1 MADKT
6 MNANN
11 QEAVSRRLAF
21 EEASD
26 QTGGVSAHHAPLHIG
41 IDVGSTTV
49 KVAVLD
55 DENTIQHSCYKRHHA
70 DIRATIIEVVG
81 EAAEQYPDTPMT
93 IAITGSGGLLLA
105 QWLGIEFVQ
114 EVIASKTAVETFIPQ
129 TDVVIELGGED
140 AKIIYFDNGIEQRMN
155 GTCAGGTG
163 AFIDQMSALLDT
175 DAGGLNELAKS
186 HSTIYPIASRC
197 GVFAKT
203 DVQPLLNEGARKEDI
218 AASIFQ
224 AVVTQTISG
233 LACGR
238 PIRGNVALLGGPLQY
253 LSELDKRF
261 CETLNLDDEHAIRP
275 ENAHLFVASGAAIC
289 GAKGEPELLSDVL
302 ERLRNLGDI
311 QGSEVVRLDPLFAS
325 EQEFAEFKKRHD
337 KEKVARGDLMAY
349 TGTAYLGIDAGSTTF
364 KAVLIGEDGELLW
377 SSYANNKGDVL
388 ETAKH
393 AIADMYGALPVDA
406 STGEPFV
413 TIGHATVTGYGEGL
427 LIEALRVDSGEIE
440 TVAHL
445 RGAQHMLPGVEF
457 ILDIGGQDMKCLRV
471 RDGVID
477 HIMLNE
483 ACSSGCGSFI
493 ESFATGLNLD
503 VTEFAKTA
511 NAAEHPVDLGS
522 RCTVFMNSRVKQAQ
536 KEGATVGDIAAGLA
550 ISVIKNALF
559 KVIKIRDPHEV
570 GEKVIVQGGT
580 FLNDAVL
587 RAFEQLSG
595 VHAVRPDIAGNMGA
609 YGAALLARDRYAA
622 TLRDAEAAYEA
633 QQAEGVGEAFVAPVS
648 TLLPLGQ
655 IEALAPTH
663 KTVRCKACSN
673 HCLLTVNDFGL
684 DEKTGKHRRFITGNR
699 CEKGAGVLSDKNEL
713 PNLFDYKSH
722 RLFDY
727 EPLSAEAAT
736 RGTVGIPRALN
747 MYENY
752 PFWFTFFTKLGYRV
766 VLSDSSSK
774 KTYEAGIESMP
785 SESVCYPAKL
795 SHGHVMNLLDKDVD
809 FIWMPCA
816 KWERLEDAGAGNH
829 YNCPI
834 VASYSEALRLNIEEL
849 RMSNAAFLNP
859 WLPYDQKEKLKER
872 LFVELYENFADATC
886 RRSTAPTRAEVA
898 EAVDAAWAEDMAFKD
913 DIRAKGEETLR
924 WMEETGTHGIVLA
937 GRPYH
942 NDPEINHAIPE
953 LLTSFGL
960 AVLTEDSIAHLGTL
974 ERPIRVVDQWMYHT
988 RLYAAAKVATQR
1000 DDLDLIQLNSFG
1012 CGLDALT
1019 TDQVQEILE
1028 ASGKV
1033 YTVLKIDEVSNLGA
1047 ARIRVRSLLAALKD
1061 KTDERAEANR
1071 APMAC
1076 PTVAMNKEYS
1086 TEAAV
1091 PEDEMKEHSRHA
1103 KMRMDSK
1110 TGLTEAEAARVVA
1123 QADALIKQREAS
1135 STEFEKVQFTKEMKE
1150 AGYTILCPQMAP
1162 IHFDLLVEIFRK
1174 NGYNFELLPS
1184 VDHGAVDAGLKYV
1197 NNDICY
1203 PSILVTGQIME
1214 AVMSGRYDTD
1224 KLAVI
1229 ITQTGGGC
1237 RATNYI
1243 ALIRKALAAAGL
1255 GHIPVISLSFR
1266 KLEESNPGF
1275 EITPKMLLQAI
1286 YGVLYGDLLMMCLY
1300 RTRPYEA
1307 EPGAAQALFDHW
1319 MAECKSQLARGL
1331 KRAEWKRTVRK
1342 IVEDFDT
1349 LPLVGEG
1356 TKPRVGVVGEILVK
1370 FHPTANNQIVDVIE
1384 NEGCEAVVPGLT
1396 EFFLFGIAGAIFQ
1409 KDPLGRSAKGAAG
1422 SRIALWALDKFRKPI
1437 NDALRASHRFEAP
1450 ADIYE
1455 LAGYASE
1462 ILSLCN
1468 SMGEGWLLTAEM
1480 VELIRTGAPNVVC
1493 TQPFA
1498 CLPNHVV
1505 GKAVIKELRRRYPES
1520 NIVAVDYDPGASEVN
1535 QLNRIKL
1542 MISVAKANLEG
1553 KEAEARRMR
1562 DVARDAEKL
1571 AAEAAAGCGCGC
1583 GCGTTE
1589 EVGALEIEES
1599 RAER

>member
-849 RMSNAAFLNP
+849 RTSNAAFLNP

-1061 KTDERAEANR
+1061 KADERAEANR

-1123 QADALIKQREAS
+1123 QADVLIKQREAS

-1319 MAECKSQLARGL
+1319 MAECKSQLACGL

-1437 NDALRASHRFEAP
+1437 NDALRASHRFGAP